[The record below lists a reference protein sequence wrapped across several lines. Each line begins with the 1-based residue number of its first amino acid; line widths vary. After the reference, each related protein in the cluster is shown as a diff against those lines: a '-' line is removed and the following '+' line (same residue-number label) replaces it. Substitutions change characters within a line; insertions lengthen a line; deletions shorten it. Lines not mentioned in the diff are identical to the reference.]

1 MNKHHN
7 YFFFFQLAFLLGCC
21 FNVPKNSDHVLKP
34 HEAHSLKSIH
44 FSEGN
49 RHAPQK
55 RGTHCHW
62 NQCCQLFYY
71 FCTFGNTVSNRKHV
85 VPVNPV
91 SWNKR
96 PKKKAILP
104 LLFILIL
111 SIKFK
116 IDPLCLLFCIVR
128 LCLISRKKKG

>member
-1 MNKHHN
+1 MHILEWISIIII
-7 YFFFFQLAFLLGCC
+7 FFFFQLAFLLGCC

-49 RHAPQK
+49 RHTPQK
-55 RGTHCHW
+55 KDVHIVTEISVA
-62 NQCCQLFYY
+62 NLFYY
-71 FCTFGNTVSNRKHV
+71 LFTFGNTGTVSNRKHV

-116 IDPLCLLFCIVR
+116 IDPLCLLF
-128 LCLISRKKKG
+128 